1 METARNIF
9 SFTILKFILFAA
21 IIFLIPA
28 RGIFAGENPVKDKKR
43 FTVSLSFSPFYDSN
57 ILKYSEKYIERFRNL
72 EDKGRFHIQTTDD
85 LVFGYSLGISFTGE
99 IIGKLKTS
107 VGAGY
112 DSDAYAYNSI
122 KTWSKYNIFFRQNI
136 NNSTSFYLSY
146 SYLPEF
152 YVRHF
157 RDEDWVRY
165 YGYAPDTFRPY
176 VFSKDDFSFWAQHLF
191 SWKTTRVRAY
201 FSYMR
206 YFLDE
211 SNTEYDSNDFLY
223 GFRIFQAATDYLDV
237 NFGYS
242 YITSDAKGFDEPAE
256 TREISDDSDATN
268 YEHVYIAGFDLKLP
282 AIFSLKNIFS
292 VDVQY
297 QRAFYTTDNYIEMD
311 PLHAGRYDYNYRV
324 FVNYNWDIFKNFSL
338 TAFYHWMGRESGS
351 PSDINKEY
359 ISDEKDYTQ
368 YRAGISFNYLIRF

>member
-9 SFTILKFILFAA
+9 SFTALKFFLYAA
-21 IIFLIPA
+21 IIFLMPL
-28 RGIFAGENPVKDKKR
+28 REIFAGENPLKDNKPW
-43 FTVSLSFSPFYDSN
+43 TVSLSLSPYYDNN
-57 ILKYSEKYIERFRNL
+57 ILKYSEKYIERFKNR
-72 EDKGRFHIQTTDD
+72 EDEGRFHIETTDD
-85 LVFGYSLGISFTGE
+85 LVFGYSFGITYTSE
-99 IIGKLKTS
+99 IIGNLKTS

-112 DSDAYAYNSI
+112 DSDAYTYNSI
-122 KTWSKYNIFFRQNI
+122 KTWNKYNIFFKQNV
-136 NNSTSFYLSY
+136 NKSTLLSLSY

-165 YGYAPDTFRPY
+165 YGYTPETFRPY
-176 VFSKDDFSFWAQHLF
+176 VFSKDDFSIWAQHIF
-191 SWKTTRVRAY
+191 SWKTTRVRAN

-223 GFRIFQAATDYLDV
+223 GFRIYQAVTDYLNV
-237 NFGYS
+237 NLGYS
-242 YITSDAKGFDEPAE
+242 YITSDAKGFDEPGE
-256 TREISDDSDATN
+256 TKEISDDSDATN
-268 YEHVYIAGFDLKLP
+268 YEHVYIAGFDLTLP
-282 AIFSLKNIFS
+282 RVFSLENVLS

-297 QRAFYTTDNYIEMD
+297 QRAFYTTDNYIELD

-324 FVNYNWDIFKNFSL
+324 FVNYNWDIFKNFSVI
-338 TAFYHWMGRESGS
+338 AFYHWMGRESSS
-351 PSDINKEY
+351 PSDINKDY

-368 YRAGISFNYLIRF
+368 YRTGISFNYSVSF